1 MFPAVSVARTV
12 KVWLPSGVG
21 PRVVGLV
28 QAANVPLSSL
38 HSKPP
43 GVASLALNA
52 KVGVASLE
60 GLGGLVPSVTVGATV
75 SIVQV

>member
-38 HSKPP
+38 HSKPV

-52 KVGVASLE
+52 KVGVASFDE
-60 GLGGLVPSVTVGATV
+60 LGGLVPRVIVGTTV
-75 SIVQV
+75 SIAQL